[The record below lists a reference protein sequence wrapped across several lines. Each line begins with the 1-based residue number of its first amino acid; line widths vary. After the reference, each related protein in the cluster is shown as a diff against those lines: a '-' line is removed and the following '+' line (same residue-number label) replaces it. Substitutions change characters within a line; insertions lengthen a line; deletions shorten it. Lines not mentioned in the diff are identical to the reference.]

1 MQKFWEDKLLR
12 NLGKIMSVIGQ
23 PTPNVRSHHNWVHG
37 AEYGLSWC
45 DPPGGIQV
53 QISKRTSYLK
63 VFKT

>member
-1 MQKFWEDKLLR
+1 
-12 NLGKIMSVIGQ
+12 MSVIGQ

-53 QISKRTSYLK
+53 QISKHTSYLK
-63 VFKT
+63 VFKTWK